1 MEVFPHKNYN
11 ADFSCKISRADKF
24 STTQLEL
31 TATSRDG
38 EQLYEAGAASYGI
51 MKIMQ
56 MRTKL

>member
-1 MEVFPHKNYN
+1 MEFFPHKNYN
-11 ADFSCKISRADKF
+11 ADKF